1 MIPTREQAWDLL
13 CEYNEGEFHRL
24 HARIVGDVMRYFA
37 AQLGYADEA
46 DFWQT
51 VGILHDLDF
60 EQYPDQHCTKE
71 AQILRERGVDERLVH
86 AVVSHGYLLTVDV
99 QPEHQME
106 KVLYATDELTGLI
119 NACAIMRPSHSVMDM
134 ELKSI
139 KKKYK
144 QHTFAA
150 GVNRTVIENGCQ
162 MLELPL
168 DEVITETLMGMREV
182 ADSIGLGMA
191 EA

>member
-1 MIPTREQAWDLL
+1 ME
-13 CEYNEGEFHRL
+13 
-24 HARIVGDVMRYFA
+24 
-37 AQLGYADEA
+37 
-46 DFWQT
+46 
-51 VGILHDLDF
+51 
-60 EQYPDQHCTKE
+60 
-71 AQILRERGVDERLVH
+71 ILREHNVDEDIIH
-86 AVVSHGYLLTVDV
+86 AICSHGYGICCDV
-99 QPEHQME
+99 KPERYME
-106 KVLYATDELTGLI
+106 KVLYTVDELTGLI

-139 KKKYK
+139 KKKFK